1 MPSFIQPAHSY
12 IRDVWHDNLETELA
26 SIREM
31 IVSYPYISMDTEF
44 PGVVAKPVGS
54 FRSSSDYHFQTLR
67 CNVDLLKIIQLG
79 LTFCNEDGELAPG
92 VCTYQ
97 FNFKFSLGEDIY
109 AQDSIDLL
117 MRSGIDFRRHEE
129 YGIDVVHF
137 AELFI
142 SSGCVLNDE
151 VRWISFHSGYDFGYL
166 MKLLTSKRL
175 AVEEDVFFS
184 ELKLY
189 FPQVRAMFP
198 QTRGIRLHRRRF
210 RAVLRHQVPHESL
223 RRAQR
228 RLEQAR

>member
-67 CNVDLLKIIQLG
+67 CNVDLLKIIQVWIVLCSYRSLHQSHGVPQLG

-151 VRWISFHSGYDFGYL
+151 VLRC
-166 MKLLTSKRL
+166 
-175 AVEEDVFFS
+175 
-184 ELKLY
+184 
-189 FPQVRAMFP
+189 
-198 QTRGIRLHRRRF
+198 HRP
-210 RAVLRHQVPHESL
+210 A
-223 RRAQR
+223 A
-228 RLEQAR
+228 